1 VAGWS
6 GVSALTA
13 EEVEKKIK
21 EVVARIYRVDPSKL
35 TPQTRF
41 IEDLGADSVTTIELV
56 AEIEDAFK
64 IQVPDEDVEKNQT
77 IGQAIQYVIDKLK
90 AEGRLK

>member
-1 VAGWS
+1 M
-6 GVSALTA
+6 SAFTA
-13 EEVEKKIK
+13 EEVERKIR

-56 AEIEDAFK
+56 AEIEDIFK

-77 IGQAIQYVIDKLK
+77 LGQAIQYVIDKLRE
-90 AEGRLK
+90 EGRLK

>member
-1 VAGWS
+1 
-6 GVSALTA
+6 VSAFTA
-13 EEVEKKIK
+13 EEVERKIR

-56 AEIEDAFK
+56 AEIEDLFK

-77 IGQAIQYVIDKLK
+77 LGQAIQYVIDKLR

>member
-1 VAGWS
+1 
-6 GVSALTA
+6 VSAFTA
-13 EEVEKKIK
+13 EEVERKIR

-56 AEIEDAFK
+56 AEIEDIFK

-77 IGQAIQYVIDKLK
+77 LGQAIQYVIDKLRE
-90 AEGRLK
+90 EGRLK

>member
-1 VAGWS
+1 
-6 GVSALTA
+6 VSAFTA
-13 EEVEKKIK
+13 EEVERKIR

-56 AEIEDAFK
+56 AEIEDIFK

-77 IGQAIQYVIDKLK
+77 LGQAIQYVIDKLR

>member
-1 VAGWS
+1 M
-6 GVSALTA
+6 SAFTA
-13 EEVEKKIK
+13 EEVERKIK

-56 AEIEDAFK
+56 AEIEDIFK

-77 IGQAIQYVIDKLK
+77 LGQAIQYVIDKLR

>member
-1 VAGWS
+1 M
-6 GVSALTA
+6 SAFTA
-13 EEVEKKIK
+13 EEVERKIK

-56 AEIEDAFK
+56 AEIEDLFK

-77 IGQAIQYVIDKLK
+77 LGQAIQYVIDKLR

>member
-1 VAGWS
+1 
-6 GVSALTA
+6 VSAFTA
-13 EEVEKKIK
+13 EEVERKIK

-56 AEIEDAFK
+56 AEIEDIFK

-77 IGQAIQYVIDKLK
+77 LGQAIQYVIDKLR

>member
-1 VAGWS
+1 M
-6 GVSALTA
+6 SAFTA
-13 EEVEKKIK
+13 EEVERKIR

-56 AEIEDAFK
+56 AEIEDIFK

-77 IGQAIQYVIDKLK
+77 LGQAIQYVIDKLR

>member
-1 VAGWS
+1 LD
-6 GVSALTA
+6 VSTLTA
-13 EEVEKKIK
+13 GEVEKRIK
-21 EVVARIYRVDPSKL
+21 EIVARIYRVDPSKL

-41 IEDLGADSVTTIELV
+41 IEDLGADSVTTIELI

-77 IGQAIQYVIDKLK
+77 LGQAIQYVIDKLK

>member
-1 VAGWS
+1 
-6 GVSALTA
+6 VSAFTA
-13 EEVEKKIK
+13 EEVERKIK

-56 AEIEDAFK
+56 AEIEDLFK

-77 IGQAIQYVIDKLK
+77 LGQAIQYVIDKLR

>member
-1 VAGWS
+1 LD
-6 GVSALTA
+6 VSTLTA
-13 EEVEKKIK
+13 GEVEKRIK
-21 EVVARIYRVDPSKL
+21 EIVARIYRVDLSKL

-56 AEIEDAFK
+56 AEIEDSFK

-77 IGQAIQYVIDKLK
+77 LGQAIQYVIDKLK

>member
-1 VAGWS
+1 VEAF
-6 GVSALTA
+6 TA

-21 EVVARIYRVDPSKL
+21 EIVARIYRVDPGKL
-35 TPQTRF
+35 TPQTQF

-77 IGQAIQYVIDKLK
+77 LGQAIQYVIDKLR